1 MAKSR
6 VTLPGPILLVKESW
20 VIYKKSFWN
29 IVGVGLLAIL
39 TVLGYIVLGGLGG
52 GLMAV
57 VFANHLNIFSYLF
70 IGIVGVLYLLGFFAV
85 IAWAQAAFVV
95 VIRDWE
101 KKTGSRLAFKNAR
114 QYAVPFVLTSLLS
127 MVLVIGGIFL
137 FVIPGILLSIWF
149 SYSIYAVVCEDK
161 KGLLALH
168 SSREYFRGKFWKIIG
183 REIAVRLPEIILSMF
198 IASMVTQHVLPGS
211 VQGLYQ
217 LLSLLA
223 APFYMIYSYLLYTKV
238 RAATGSVATVPG
250 GNKKVYFGIPLVG
263 YAIIIIAAMYGGPMI
278 MKLAS
283 QTPEILPAMM
293 GKTLTNDQIK
303 PSTAIVYGLVSYYLT
318 NKNYPPSLDNIVDK
332 SFLPKVP
339 NDSKTGL
346 PYRYTVLEAGQDF
359 KLCTPQGEKPEKCVT
374 SKSTNFDL

>member
-1 MAKSR
+1 MTKPR
-6 VTLPGPILLVKESW
+6 VTLPGPIALVKESW

-29 IVGVGLLAIL
+29 IIGVGLLAIL

-57 VFANHLNIFSYLF
+57 IFANHFNIFSYLF

-95 VIRDWE
+95 VIRDSG

-114 QYAVPFVLTSLLS
+114 QYAIPLVMTSLLS
-127 MVLVIGGIFL
+127 MVLVFGGVLL
-137 FVIPGILLSIWF
+137 FIIPGILLGIWF
-149 SYSIYAVVCEDK
+149 SYSIYAIVCEDK

-168 SSREYFRGKFWKIIG
+168 SSREYFRRKFWKIIG

-198 IASMVTQHVLPGS
+198 ITSLVTQHVLPGS

-223 APFYMIYSYLLYTKV
+223 APFYIIYSYLLYTKV
-238 RAATGSVATVPG
+238 REATGSVATVPG
-250 GNKKVYFGIPLVG
+250 GNKKVYLGIPAVG
-263 YAIIIIAAMYGGPMI
+263 YVLVVIAAIYTGPMI

-293 GKTLTNDQIK
+293 GKSLTNDQVL

-318 NKNYPPSLDNIVDK
+318 NKHYPSSLESIVDK

-339 NDSKTGL
+339 NDPKTGL

-374 SKSTNFDL
+374 SKSSQFDL